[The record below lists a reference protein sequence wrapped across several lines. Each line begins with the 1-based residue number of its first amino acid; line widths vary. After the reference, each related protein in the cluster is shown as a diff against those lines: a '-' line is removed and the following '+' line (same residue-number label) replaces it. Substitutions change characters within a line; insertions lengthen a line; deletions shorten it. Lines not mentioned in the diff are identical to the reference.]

1 MVGGW
6 WVVIRTPHPMWVG
19 RAFGRARPT
28 TDVDSRK
35 QRRGVEGRKQRR
47 GVEGRKQRRGVEERT
62 PRLRTALDATA
73 KVPST
78 MRSRSSRMG
87 TPTRFELP
95 VTAQRSG
102 NGRRAR
108 AAATCA
114 VVQTGALTRFGV

>member
-28 TDVDSRK
+28 TDVDS
-35 QRRGVEGRKQRR
+35 RKQRR